1 MSAVFDAVL
10 GRPHLNH
17 LLESYAQQPVHA
29 YLYLGPSGSQR
40 EAGAFATAAALLCEQ
55 GGCGTCTTCQRVLSR
70 VHPDVLFLE
79 LEARVVSVEQLDSL
93 LKFAEHRPLEGKA
106 LTVDQLREDL
116 IPFADRRPL
125 EGSRKV
131 AIVPDISGI
140 EDKAPIILKT
150 LEEPYPGTFFI
161 LLTTELTPGM
171 STVASRCTT
180 VQFPPVPE
188 AELRRS
194 LEGRGLSEE
203 QLGEIVQ
210 ASLGS
215 LNRADLL
222 ADDPAFL
229 ARLALWRSAPERLD
243 GSGAAS
249 AALARDLLA
258 AIDESLE
265 PLKARQER
273 ELAERDRAAEQ
284 FGNRSVESK
293 KNMTDRHKRV
303 IARFM
308 NDELHAGLGVLA
320 RCYAEAALRE
330 DLETPHSQRLA
341 RQAAS
346 AVDVVTEAQQ
356 ALSRNV
362 GKPLVLGNLF
372 SRIASS
378 PA

>member
-40 EAGAFATAAALLCEQ
+40 ETAAFATAAALLCEQ
-55 GGCGTCTTCQRVLSR
+55 GGCGSCTTCQRVLGR
-70 VHPDVLFLE
+70 VHPDVFFLE
-79 LEARVVSVEQLDSL
+79 
-93 LKFAEHRPLEGKA
+93 LEGKA